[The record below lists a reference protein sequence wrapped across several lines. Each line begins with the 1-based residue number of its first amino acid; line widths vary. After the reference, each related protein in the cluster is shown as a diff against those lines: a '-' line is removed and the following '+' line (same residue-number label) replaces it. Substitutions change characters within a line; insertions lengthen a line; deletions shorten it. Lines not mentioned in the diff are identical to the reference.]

1 MKYVKD
7 KQTNKQSNKKMEK
20 KHEDRWLM
28 EEKTRTSSDD
38 DDDELYR
45 IIELIL
51 VLCVIYA
58 TAFGREKESSMYENA
73 MIIMMMRHIR
83 NWIIKCNITN
93 KQEKKK

>member
-1 MKYVKD
+1 
-7 KQTNKQSNKKMEK
+7 
-20 KHEDRWLM
+20 M
-28 EEKTRTSSDD
+28 EEKTRTSSDDD

-83 NWIIKCNITN
+83 N
-93 KQEKKK
+93 